1 MHYFEELVRFLLERD
16 GFWARTSH
24 RVNLTKEE
32 KRMIGR
38 PSSPRPEIDVLA
50 YHPRDNVLLVIE
62 VKSYL
67 DSPGVA
73 HEHIDAEF
81 VRGEGYRLFKD
92 EAYRRVL
99 FRRLQSDLVDEG
111 AINGTV
117 SLLPGIV
124 VGKVKGD
131 EVPLEQFFA
140 QRGWFF
146 WGPSRLVEKLARTA
160 DMGYTDNPFVYA
172 AKLLIRNGFRPNR

>member
-1 MHYFEELVRFLLERD
+1 MHYFEQLVRFLLERE
-16 GFWARTSH
+16 GFWARTSY

-50 YHPRDNVLLVIE
+50 YRPRENLLLIIE

-73 HEHIDAEF
+73 LEQIDTEF

-92 EAYRRVL
+92 EEYRRVM
-99 FRRLQSDLVDEG
+99 FGRLKSELVNEG

-117 SLLPGIV
+117 SMIPGMV

-131 EVPLEQFFA
+131 EEALERFFS

-146 WGPSRLVEKLARTA
+146 WGPSQLVEKLALTA
-160 DMGYTDNPFVYA
+160 DMGYTDNPFVYT
-172 AKLLIRNGFRPNR
+172 AKLLIRNGFRSNR